1 MNIKVSIHVT
11 LKNDAQTVWKRL
23 GEPRA
28 SALNQLGMELT
39 HPMVE
44 ANKLSPS
51 QADQQ
56 DEQTTTSK
64 PNEPQAMIV
73 KEQLGLASQG

>member
-1 MNIKVSIHVT
+1 MLVQQGLCPNYFQSSTKV
-11 LKNDAQTVWKRL
+11 KNDAQTVWKRL

-39 HPMVE
+39 HPTVE
-44 ANKLSPS
+44 VNKLSPS
-51 QADQQ
+51 RADQQ

-64 PNEPQAMIV
+64 TNEP
-73 KEQLGLASQG
+73 